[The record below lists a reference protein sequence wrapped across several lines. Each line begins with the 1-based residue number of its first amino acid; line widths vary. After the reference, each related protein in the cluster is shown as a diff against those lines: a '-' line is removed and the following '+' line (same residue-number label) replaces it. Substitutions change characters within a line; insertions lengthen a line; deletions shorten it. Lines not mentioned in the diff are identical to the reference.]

1 MVAVQKPSGAL
12 RRVELDSAAAAEPA
26 TVTGTDLAIPV
37 LVNDEPRLLT
47 EHDLPW
53 LVFLCKKRYSNRY
66 DSSTTENW
74 FRNIVLKSPLTFYAT
89 RTENAFH
96 ISMLSVMPWTPAE
109 PECIV
114 LFVCAEEG
122 KGWQAVKLLRDS
134 IAWARDKRRC
144 TIWRLSSDTDAEL
157 VAVAKRLG
165 VTEISPRYCMRF

>member
-1 MVAVQKPSGAL
+1 VVDSHQSHRAL
-12 RRVELDSAAAAEPA
+12 RRVEHDSAPAPAPAAAASTNLE
-26 TVTGTDLAIPV
+26 VPV
-37 LVNDEPRLLT
+37 LVNDEVRLLT
-47 EHDLPW
+47 EHDIPW
-53 LVFLCKKRYSNRY
+53 LSFLCKKRYSNRY
-66 DSSTTENW
+66 DSATTENW

-89 RTENAFH
+89 RTEDAFH
-96 ISMLSVMPWTPAE
+96 ISMLSLMPWLPAE

-114 LFVCAEEG
+114 LFVCAEDN

-134 IAWARDKRRC
+134 IAWARKRRC